1 MLAFSIMLMFASLHS
16 ADGEK
21 TVVNKYPKPKKK
33 NSYLSDEK
41 LKSSCKP
48 MKLGILSPLL

>member
-21 TVVNKYPKPKKK
+21 TVVNKYPKPKKN